1 MAKMARVTSCDHCP
15 HFDNV
20 YYSYE
25 EECDFIGK
33 VPWEKRNDGIPE
45 ECPLKDWEE
54 QDEN

>member
-1 MAKMARVTSCDHCP
+1 MSKMARVTNCDHCP

-33 VPWEKRNDGIPE
+33 IPWEKRSDGIPE